1 MAANQ
6 FDVFVNPD
14 PEFSEHHPYFVV
26 LQHDA
31 LSRLNTRIVAP
42 LSAPKTIPFLERV
55 MPEVTVKGSR
65 YVLDMTNIGVIP
77 VGVLQERVANLEEQ
91 RYDIVR
97 GIDLAFSGI

>member
-14 PEFSEHHPYFVV
+14 PEFSEFHPYVLV
-26 LQHDA
+26 LQHGA

-42 LSAPKTIPFLERV
+42 LTAPQTIPFLERV

-65 YVLDMTNIGVIP
+65 YLVDMTNIGVIP
-77 VGVLQERVANLEEQ
+77 VGALQERVANLEDR

-97 GIDLAFSGI
+97 AIDLVFTGV